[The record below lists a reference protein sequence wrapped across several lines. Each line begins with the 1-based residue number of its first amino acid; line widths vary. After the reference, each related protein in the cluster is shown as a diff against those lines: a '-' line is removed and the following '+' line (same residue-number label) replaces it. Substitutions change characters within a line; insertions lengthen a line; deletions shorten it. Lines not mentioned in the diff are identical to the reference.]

1 MIWESDGHLSPNYSQ
16 RSYLYGVGGIPHV
29 QFNGTVESIG
39 GGTNMY
45 PYYLNIYNQLINDES
60 PIDIDLVG
68 YTSGE
73 NAVELVADI
82 VMTEDIQPSNVKII
96 FILTY
101 KYNNE
106 YFCTVEEYHE
116 EVFELSHYGESGTYE
131 HTFTL
136 QNGWNIDNVSGV
148 VMIQNLSGNHQIYQS
163 AMTGEFGDPSIMIP
177 YMYYEGWTTVGLP
190 VIAANTNYQY
200 IFPDAIENTM
210 FSFDDGYELETN
222 LVNGEGYW
230 LRFSDQ
236 GYTTYTGF
244 ELEEITIQ
252 LEEGWNMI
260 SGISEVTPIHS
271 IFDPYELIIPNT
283 IYNFVEGYNLVDEL
297 EPGRGYWLRS
307 SGNGDIMV
315 SLDGNNNNLPRL
327 VDRTGNLNVIKIN
340 GKSLYFGGD
349 IPKEELLSYSLP
361 PVPPGYAQDIRFTG
375 DTRYLKEGGLIRFN
389 GLNELKI
396 SYNILDGETWKVF
409 NPKTGTTY
417 KMEGTGNISIDKF
430 DNFLNIRKN

>member
-1 MIWESDGHLSPNYSQ
+1 MIWESDGHVSPNYSQ

-29 QFNGTVESIG
+29 QFNGTEESIG

-68 YTSGE
+68 YMSGE

-82 VMTEDIQPSNVKII
+82 VMAEDIQPSNVKII

-136 QNGWNIDNVSGV
+136 QNGWNIDNVNGV
-148 VMIQNLSGNHQIYQS
+148 VMVQNLSGNHQIYQS
-163 AMTGEFGDPSIMIP
+163 AMTGEFGDPSIAITFPHTEDWM
-177 YMYYEGWTTVGLP
+177 TVGLP
-190 VIAANTNYQY
+190 VMTDYPNYHD
-200 IFPDAIENTM
+200 IFPNAIPNTL
-210 FSFDDGYELETN
+210 FAYDDGYTLTN
-222 LVNGEGYW
+222 NLINGEGYW
-230 LRFSDQ
+230 IRFEQ
-236 GYTTYTGF
+236 PGYTVF
-244 ELEEITIQ
+244 EGLALEEMTIQ
-252 LEEGWNMI
+252 LEEGWNLI
-260 SGISEVTPIHS
+260 SGISHPIMTNT
-271 IFDPYELIIPNT
+271 IMDPYELIVPNT
-283 IYNFVEGYNLVDEL
+283 VYSFDVGYEL
-297 EPGRGYWLRS
+297 AEEIEPGMGYWLRS
-307 SGNGDIMV
+307 SGAGDIMLLMDGISNV
-315 SLDGNNNNLPRL
+315 SRF
-327 VDRTGNLNVIKIN
+327 VDRTGELHSININ
-340 GKSLYFGGD
+340 GKTLYFGGK

-361 PVPPGYAQDIRFTG
+361 PVPPGYTQDIRFMG
-375 DTRYLKEGGLIRFN
+375 DTRYLKEGGLIRLN
-389 GLNELKI
+389 GINELKI

-409 NPKTGTTY
+409 NPKTGTAY
-417 KMEGTGNISIDKF
+417 KMEGTGNIHIDKF